1 MKRFTLILLLLLS
14 GYTAG
19 AQYFPVNE
27 DDGAVLKGIKWTM
40 NQMVRPSTNRDSTYL
55 WVAPPEL
62 KIKVSNTL
70 RKNGMTMSWSFKD
83 NYEETLEDGSVRTIS
98 VPGTTRSDML
108 GGFTKNIG
116 ISATYNKIG
125 FSMSWELN
133 KKRKWH
139 NKKYTFS
146 YKSGPWALSY
156 SYFKIK
162 DGMNYRMTIG
172 DDPSQPYYSDKKY
185 KSDSDWTIRYHLFD
199 VYYTLNKRHFAQ
211 DAAFGRKTIQ
221 RKSAGSAILAAR
233 YMQAKISF
241 APNEYIAYSLGD
253 IDSYNTYQVSLGA
266 GYSYNL
272 VFWHKDPQPVTYRA
286 FNSNARKGLRNITL
300 SMTLIPMFTV
310 FNQIHLKPR
319 SSGIVKSVK
328 SKPELN
334 WVGNV
339 SFGANIDRFSFG
351 TRFSYNRSLFKSYH
365 STKKPDDYF
374 YNIHWKGSF
383 YNVSLSLFLIWQI

>member
-1 MKRFTLILLLLLS
+1 
-14 GYTAG
+14 
-19 AQYFPVNE
+19 
-27 DDGAVLKGIKWTM
+27 
-40 NQMVRPSTNRDSTYL
+40 
-55 WVAPPEL
+55 
-62 KIKVSNTL
+62 
-70 RKNGMTMSWSFKD
+70 
-83 NYEETLEDGSVRTIS
+83 
-98 VPGTTRSDML
+98 
-108 GGFTKNIG
+108 
-116 ISATYNKIG
+116 
-125 FSMSWELN
+125 
-133 KKRKWH
+133 
-139 NKKYTFS
+139 
-146 YKSGPWALSY
+146 
-156 SYFKIK
+156 
-162 DGMNYRMTIG
+162 
-172 DDPSQPYYSDKKY
+172 
-185 KSDSDWTIRYHLFD
+185 
-199 VYYTLNKRHFAQ
+199 
-211 DAAFGRKTIQ
+211 
-221 RKSAGSAILAAR
+221 
-233 YMQAKISF
+233 MQAKISF